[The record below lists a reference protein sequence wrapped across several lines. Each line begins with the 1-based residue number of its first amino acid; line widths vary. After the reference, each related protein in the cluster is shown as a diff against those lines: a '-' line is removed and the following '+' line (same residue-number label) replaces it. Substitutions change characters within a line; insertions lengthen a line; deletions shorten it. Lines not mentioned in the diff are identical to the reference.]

1 MRYRIAILA
10 IIVLLCTPRISRAQ
24 AVVIDPSQ
32 IAASAVNAADQLDY
46 MFDQL
51 GELAH
56 LGDQMNTMR
65 EHINNVFGEDG
76 IGGKTI
82 SILQDLGTLQRLTE
96 SYNSTMKMTEMYAKQ
111 MKEMEQFRL
120 SDANMMLSYLN
131 SMKTQVELAIE
142 TAKKILNTMGFSK
155 MEKKQEVEK
164 LIGEMEDNLLNME
177 RVMEVE
183 MQATIMAEGLNDFMD
198 IVDNDLSSQ
207 EYVAAKQGYGSQQ
220 SAASGSLGVI
230 SLILGLLGIA
240 SCALGYHLFV
250 SGGIAGDPTSEQV
263 FIRIGE
269 AFLAAMVTI
278 NVIASLFHIN
288 L

>member
-1 MRYRIAILA
+1 MRFRIAILA
-10 IIVLLCTPRISRAQ
+10 IIALLCIPRSLRAQ

-96 SYNSTMKMTEMYAKQ
+96 SYNSTMKMTEMYARQ

-131 SMKTQVELAIE
+131 SAKKQVELAIE

-164 LIGEMEDNLLNME
+164 LIKEMEDNLLSME

-198 IVDNDLSSQ
+198 MVDNDLSTQ

>member
-1 MRYRIAILA
+1 MRRWTLTLFLA
-10 IIVLLCTPRISRAQ
+10 GLLCFPVITRAQ

-65 EHINNVFGEDG
+65 EHINNVFGEDS

-82 SILQDLGTLQRLTE
+82 SLLQDLGTLQRLTE
-96 SYNSTMKMTEMYAKQ
+96 SYNSTMKMTEMYARQ
-111 MKEMEQFRL
+111 MKEMEHFRL

-142 TAKKILNTMGFSK
+142 TAKKILNTLGFSK
-155 MEKKQEVEK
+155 MEKKQEVEQ
-164 LIGEMEDNLLNME
+164 LIQEMEDNLSNME
-177 RVMEVE
+177 KVMEVE
-183 MQATIMAEGLNDFMD
+183 VQATIMAEGLNDFMD
-198 IVDNDLSSQ
+198 VVDRDLSSQ
-207 EYVAAKQGYGSQQ
+207 EYVSAKQGYGSQQ
-220 SAASGSLGVI
+220 GAASGSLGVI

-269 AFLAAMVTI
+269 AFLAATVTI
-278 NVIASLFHIN
+278 NIIASLFHIN

>member
-1 MRYRIAILA
+1 MKRFTVMMVLA
-10 IIVLLCTPRISRAQ
+10 VLLCFPVVSRAQ

-111 MKEMEQFRL
+111 MKELEQFRL

-164 LIGEMEDNLLNME
+164 LIGEMEDNLLSME

-198 IVDNDLSSQ
+198 IVDNDLSTQ
-207 EYVAAKQGYGSQQ
+207 EYVAAKQGYGTQQ
-220 SAASGSLGVI
+220 GAASGSLGVI

-269 AFLAAMVTI
+269 AFLAAMVTV

>member
-1 MRYRIAILA
+1 MRCRIAILVVIA
-10 IIVLLCTPRISRAQ
+10 LLCMPRNSRAQ

-96 SYNSTMKMTEMYAKQ
+96 SYNSTMKMTEMYARQ

-131 SMKTQVELAIE
+131 SAKKQVELAIE

-164 LIGEMEDNLLNME
+164 LIKEMEDNLLDME

-198 IVDNDLSSQ
+198 MVDNDLSTQ
-207 EYVAAKQGYGSQQ
+207 EYVAAKQGYGTQQ

-230 SLILGLLGIA
+230 SLILGLMGIA

>member
-1 MRYRIAILA
+1 MKHS
-10 IIVLLCTPRISRAQ
+10 IIVTLLLAAFSVSMHAQ
-24 AVVIDPSQ
+24 QVVIDPSQ
-32 IAASAVNAADQLDY
+32 IAASATNAANQIDY
-46 MFDQL
+46 MLDQL

-65 EHINNVFGEDG
+65 EHIDNVFGEDG

-82 SILQDLGTLQRLTE
+82 SVMQDLGTLARLTE
-96 SYNSTMKMTEMYAKQ
+96 SYNSTMKMTEAYAHQ
-111 MKEMEQFRL
+111 MQQMERYKL

-131 SMKTQVELAIE
+131 SMKTQIELAIE

-155 MEKKQEVEK
+155 AEKKEEIEKIIDEMDANLAKMEK
-164 LIGEMEDNLLNME
+164 IMEIE
-177 RVMEVE
+177 T
-183 MQATIMAEGLNDFMD
+183 QSTIMAEGLNEFMD
-198 IVDNDLSSQ
+198 FIDEEMSTE
-207 EYVAAKQGYGSQQ
+207 EYIQAKKAYGTASG
-220 SAASGSLGVI
+220 AASGTLGVI

-269 AFLAAMVTI
+269 AFLAAMVAI
-278 NVIASLFHIN
+278 NIIAHLFNIN

>member
-1 MRYRIAILA
+1 ML
-10 IIVLLCTPRISRAQ
+10 
-24 AVVIDPSQ
+24 
-32 IAASAVNAADQLDY
+32 
-46 MFDQL
+46 DQL

-65 EHINNVFGEDG
+65 EHIDNVFGEDG
-76 IGGKTI
+76 IGGKAI
-82 SILQDLGTLQRLTE
+82 SVMQDLGTLARLTE
-96 SYNSTMKMTEMYAKQ
+96 SYNSTMKMTEAYAHQ
-111 MKEMEQFRL
+111 MQPMERYKL

-131 SMKTQVELAIE
+131 SMKTQIELAIE

-155 MEKKQEVEK
+155 AEKKEEIEKIIDEMDANLAKMEK
-164 LIGEMEDNLLNME
+164 IMEIE
-177 RVMEVE
+177 T
-183 MQATIMAEGLNDFMD
+183 QSTIMAEGLNEFMD
-198 IVDNDLSSQ
+198 FIDEEMSTE
-207 EYVAAKQGYGSQQ
+207 EYIQAKKAYGTASG
-220 SAASGSLGVI
+220 AASGTLGVI

-269 AFLAAMVTI
+269 AFLAATVTI
-278 NVIASLFHIN
+278 NIIASLFHIN

>member
-1 MRYRIAILA
+1 MRRWTLTLFLAGILCFPV
-10 IIVLLCTPRISRAQ
+10 ITRAQ

-82 SILQDLGTLQRLTE
+82 SLLQDLGTLQRLTE
-96 SYNSTMKMTEMYAKQ
+96 SYNSTMKMTEMYARQ
-111 MKEMEQFRL
+111 MKEMEHFRL

-142 TAKKILNTMGFSK
+142 TAKKILNTLGFSK
-155 MEKKQEVEK
+155 MEKKQEVEQ
-164 LIGEMEDNLLNME
+164 LIQEMEDNLSSME
-177 RVMEVE
+177 KVMEVE
-183 MQATIMAEGLNDFMD
+183 VQATIMAEGLNDFMD
-198 IVDNDLSSQ
+198 VVDRDLSSQ
-207 EYVAAKQGYGSQQ
+207 EYVSAKQGYGSQQ
-220 SAASGSLGVI
+220 GAASGSLGVI

-269 AFLAAMVTI
+269 AFLAATVTI
-278 NVIASLFHIN
+278 NIIASLFHIN

>member
-1 MRYRIAILA
+1 MRRSIIIAALLA
-10 IIVLLCTPRISRAQ
+10 FFPFAVRAQ
-24 AVVIDPSQ
+24 QVVIDPSQ
-32 IAASAVNAADQLDY
+32 IAASATNAANQIDY
-46 MFDQL
+46 MLDQL

-65 EHINNVFGEDG
+65 EHIDNVFGEDG
-76 IGGKTI
+76 IGGKAI
-82 SILQDLGTLQRLTE
+82 SVMQDLGTLARLTE
-96 SYNSTMKMTEMYAKQ
+96 SYNSTIKMTEAYIRQ
-111 MKEMEQFRL
+111 MQEMDRYKL

-155 MEKKQEVEK
+155 AEKKREIEDIIDQMDANLAKMEK
-164 LIGEMEDNLLNME
+164 I
-177 RVMEVE
+177 
-183 MQATIMAEGLNDFMD
+183 MQIETQSTMMAEGMNEFMD
-198 IVDNDLSSQ
+198 FIDQ
-207 EYVAAKQGYGSQQ
+207 EMSAEDFIEAKKPYGTASG
-220 SAASGSLGVI
+220 AASGTLGVI

-269 AFLAAMVTI
+269 AFLAAMVAI
-278 NVIASLFHIN
+278 NIIARLFNIN
-288 L
+288 I

>member
-1 MRYRIAILA
+1 MERRIITVILA
-10 IIVLLCTPRISRAQ
+10 CLFCLGLRAQ
-24 AVVIDPSQ
+24 QIVIDPSQ
-32 IAASAVNAADQLDY
+32 IAASATNAAEQVDY
-46 MFDQL
+46 MLDQL

-56 LGDQMNTMR
+56 LGEQMNTMR
-65 EHINNVFGEDG
+65 EHIDNVFGEDG

-82 SILQDLGTLQRLTE
+82 SVLQDLGTIARLTE

-111 MKEMEQFRL
+111 MQEMDRYRL

-142 TAKKILNTMGFSK
+142 TAKKILNTIGFSK

-164 LIGEMEDNLLNME
+164 LIDDMESNLRNME
-177 RVMEVE
+177 KVMQIETQSTV
-183 MQATIMAEGLNDFMD
+183 IAEGLNDF
-198 IVDNDLSSQ
+198 IEVVDR
-207 EYVAAKQGYGSQQ
+207 EMTAEGYVAAKQAYGSSR
-220 SAASGSLGVI
+220 SAASGSLSVI

-269 AFLAAMVTI
+269 AFLAATVAI
-278 NVIASLFHIN
+278 NIISSLFHIN

>member
-1 MRYRIAILA
+1 MRFRIAILA
-10 IIVLLCTPRISRAQ
+10 IIALLCIPRSSQAQ

-96 SYNSTMKMTEMYAKQ
+96 SYNSTMKMTEMYARQ

-131 SMKTQVELAIE
+131 SAKKQVELAIE

-164 LIGEMEDNLLNME
+164 LIKEMEDNLLGME

-198 IVDNDLSSQ
+198 MVDNDLSTQ

>member
-1 MRYRIAILA
+1 MRRSIIIAALLA
-10 IIVLLCTPRISRAQ
+10 VFPFAIRAQ
-24 AVVIDPSQ
+24 QVVIDPSQ
-32 IAASAVNAADQLDY
+32 IAASATNAANQIDY
-46 MFDQL
+46 MLDQL

-65 EHINNVFGEDG
+65 EHIDNVFGEDG
-76 IGGKTI
+76 IGGKAI
-82 SILQDLGTLQRLTE
+82 SVMQDLGTLARLTE
-96 SYNSTMKMTEMYAKQ
+96 SYNSTIKMTEAYARQ
-111 MKEMEQFRL
+111 MQEMERYKL

-155 MEKKQEVEK
+155 AEKKEEIEKIIDEMDANLAKMEK
-164 LIGEMEDNLLNME
+164 IMEIE
-177 RVMEVE
+177 T
-183 MQATIMAEGLNDFMD
+183 QSTIMAEGLNDFMD
-198 IVDNDLSSQ
+198 FIDEEMSTEDYIQ
-207 EYVAAKQGYGSQQ
+207 AKKAYGTATG
-220 SAASGSLGVI
+220 AASGTLGVI

-269 AFLAAMVTI
+269 AFLAAMVAI
-278 NVIASLFHIN
+278 NIIAHLFNIN

>member
-1 MRYRIAILA
+1 MRRCTLTLFLA
-10 IIVLLCTPRISRAQ
+10 GLLCFPVITRAQ

-82 SILQDLGTLQRLTE
+82 SLLQDLGTLQRLTE
-96 SYNSTMKMTEMYAKQ
+96 SYNSTMKMTEMYARQ
-111 MKEMEQFRL
+111 MKEMEHFRL

-142 TAKKILNTMGFSK
+142 TAKKILNTLGFSK
-155 MEKKQEVEK
+155 MEKKQEVEQ
-164 LIGEMEDNLLNME
+164 LIQEMEDNLSSME
-177 RVMEVE
+177 KVMEVE
-183 MQATIMAEGLNDFMD
+183 VQATIMAEGLNDFMD
-198 IVDNDLSSQ
+198 VVDRDLSSQ
-207 EYVAAKQGYGSQQ
+207 EYVSAKQGYGSQQ
-220 SAASGSLGVI
+220 GAASGSLGVI

-269 AFLAAMVTI
+269 AFLAATVTI
-278 NVIASLFHIN
+278 NIIASIFHIN

>member
-1 MRYRIAILA
+1 MRFRIAILA
-10 IIVLLCTPRISRAQ
+10 IIALLCIPRSSRAQ

-131 SMKTQVELAIE
+131 SAKKQVELAIE

-164 LIGEMEDNLLNME
+164 LIKEMEDNLLGME

-198 IVDNDLSSQ
+198 IVDNDLSTQ
-207 EYVAAKQGYGSQQ
+207 EYVAAKQGYGTQQ

>member
-1 MRYRIAILA
+1 MKRFTVMMALA
-10 IIVLLCTPRISRAQ
+10 ALLCFPVVSRAQ

-198 IVDNDLSSQ
+198 IVDNDLSTQ
-207 EYVAAKQGYGSQQ
+207 EYVAAKQGYGTQQ
-220 SAASGSLGVI
+220 GAASGSLGVI

-269 AFLAAMVTI
+269 AFLAAMVTV